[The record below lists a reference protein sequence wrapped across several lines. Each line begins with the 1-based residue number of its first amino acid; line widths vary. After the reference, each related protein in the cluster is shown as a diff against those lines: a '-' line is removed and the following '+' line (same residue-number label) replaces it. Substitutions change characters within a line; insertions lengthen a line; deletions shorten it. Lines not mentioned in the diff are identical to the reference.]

1 MFFSLFLVFIDIFS
15 AIVLRAS
22 IYKSSLILSKINF
35 FYKKDDT
42 DNVHLSK
49 TERDIV
55 MTEFWEEN
63 FRDKREM
70 WGWEPVDSALAT
82 AKLFLEKGFKQILIP
97 GFGYGRR

>member
-1 MFFSLFLVFIDIFS
+1 
-15 AIVLRAS
+15 
-22 IYKSSLILSKINF
+22 
-35 FYKKDDT
+35 
-42 DNVHLSK
+42 
-49 TERDIV
+49 

-97 GFGYGRR
+97 GFGYGRK